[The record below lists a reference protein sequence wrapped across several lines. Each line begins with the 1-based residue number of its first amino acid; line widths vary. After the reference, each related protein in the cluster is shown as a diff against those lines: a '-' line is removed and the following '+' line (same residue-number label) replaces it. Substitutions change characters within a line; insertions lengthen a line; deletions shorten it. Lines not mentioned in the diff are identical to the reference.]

1 MIIDI
6 FGIAIVCCLID
17 QTSKI
22 SVIFMAVS
30 IGILCALY
38 EINIRRKLKI
48 KKTRLL
54 LFEVICVLGYSLS
67 LLGENYSIYFFLS
80 ALGIVGVL
88 ISYNIKMMNLR
99 ISIILLFGSVVCVI
113 FPFILVLNWLRAVI
127 FAISFIIVTF
137 ILYYK
142 QHEGVMV

>member
-48 KKTRLL
+48 KKTQLL

-67 LLGENYSIYFFLS
+67 LLGENYSIYFFFITITKKKSSLRRGQIS
-80 ALGIVGVL
+80 YLMYGSRPLIIFANSLL
-88 ISYNIKMMNLR
+88 ISSLA
-99 ISIILLFGSVVCVI
+99 SL
-113 FPFILVLNWLRAVI
+113 
-127 FAISFIIVTF
+127 
-137 ILYYK
+137 
-142 QHEGVMV
+142 

>member
-48 KKTRLL
+48 KKTQLL

-67 LLGENYSIYFFLS
+67 LLGENYSIYFLLS

-99 ISIILLFGSVVCVI
+99 TSMILLFVSVVCAIV
-113 FPFILVLNWLRAVI
+113 PFILVLNWLRAVI

-137 ILYYK
+137 TLYYK

>member
-1 MIIDI
+1 MIVDI

-48 KKTRLL
+48 KKKLLL
-54 LFEVICVLGYSLS
+54 LFEVICVLGYSLA
-67 LLGENYSIYFFLS
+67 LLGENYSIYILFLQ
-80 ALGIVGVL
+80 V
-88 ISYNIKMMNLR
+88 
-99 ISIILLFGSVVCVI
+99 
-113 FPFILVLNWLRAVI
+113 
-127 FAISFIIVTF
+127 
-137 ILYYK
+137 
-142 QHEGVMV
+142 

>member
-48 KKTRLL
+48 KKTQLL

-67 LLGENYSIYFFLS
+67 LLGENYSIYFLLS

-88 ISYNIKMMNLR
+88 ISYNIKMMNFR
-99 ISIILLFGSVVCVI
+99 TSMILLFVSVVCAIV
-113 FPFILVLNWLRAVI
+113 PFILVLNWLRAVI

-137 ILYYK
+137 TLYYK